1 MRENAE
7 CILNSEYYTVDL
19 KVLKH
24 AKTLLDFE
32 GYLPL
37 RRTLTISDMV
47 RSHARL
53 RPQATGT
60 LDSKRTL
67 TFKEWDNRASGL
79 AQGLMAKGL
88 QPGER
93 VALLAYNSIEWMEMY
108 VALARAGL
116 VAVPMNFRLTAPEL
130 LYIMQDAQATAVIAG
145 HDLFPLIE
153 EVRYQLPLKACVVFG
168 GAPAAGWLAYEELVN
183 TPWAKSEWPDVSPQD
198 VCALMYTS
206 GTTGKPKG
214 ALRSHEAS
222 TLIAYAT
229 AMEMGF
235 TRQDK
240 GLLVM
245 PLCHANSLYFA
256 NTFIHLGACVVIDD
270 SISFNPEGLLKNLA
284 QHNITFTSL
293 VPTHYI
299 MVLGLAAEVKARYAL
314 ASVGRLL
321 ISSAPA
327 SERLKRDIMALF
339 ENGSLY
345 ELYGST
351 EAGWVTLLR
360 PEDQLTKLGSV
371 GREWAGSGPIKLLD
385 ENRQEVPDGE
395 VGELFSCTPYAFE
408 GYWQAPQKTA
418 EAFAG
423 AWVSVGDMAKRDAD
437 GYIWLIDRKSNMI
450 ISGGENVYPSEVE
463 NVLASHPDIQEVAV
477 VGVPHPKWGESVL
490 AAVVLRDQAASSSQ
504 ALQDFC
510 SSRLA
515 GYKRPRQFVF
525 LQSQDLPRT
534 ATGKIVHRHLRQKFI
549 DAFESQAVT

>member
-1 MRENAE
+1 
-7 CILNSEYYTVDL
+7 
-19 KVLKH
+19 
-24 AKTLLDFE
+24 
-32 GYLPL
+32 
-37 RRTLTISDMV
+37 
-47 RSHARL
+47 
-53 RPQATGT
+53 
-60 LDSKRTL
+60 
-67 TFKEWDNRASGL
+67 
-79 AQGLMAKGL
+79 
-88 QPGER
+88 
-93 VALLAYNSIEWMEMY
+93 
-108 VALARAGL
+108 
-116 VAVPMNFRLTAPEL
+116 
-130 LYIMQDAQATAVIAG
+130 
-145 HDLFPLIE
+145 
-153 EVRYQLPLKACVVFG
+153 
-168 GAPAAGWLAYEELVN
+168 
-183 TPWAKSEWPDVSPQD
+183 
-198 VCALMYTS
+198 
-206 GTTGKPKG
+206 
-214 ALRSHEAS
+214 
-222 TLIAYAT
+222 
-229 AMEMGF
+229 
-235 TRQDK
+235 
-240 GLLVM
+240 
-245 PLCHANSLYFA
+245 
-256 NTFIHLGACVVIDD
+256 
-270 SISFNPEGLLKNLA
+270 
-284 QHNITFTSL
+284 
-293 VPTHYI
+293 
-299 MVLGLAAEVKARYAL
+299 
-314 ASVGRLL
+314 
-321 ISSAPA
+321 
-327 SERLKRDIMALF
+327 MALF

-385 ENRQEVPDGE
+385 ENRHEVLDGE

-463 NVLASHPDIQEVAV
+463 NVLSSHPDIQEVAV

-490 AAVVLRDQAASSSQ
+490 AAVVLRDQASSSSQ